1 MALTDDKAPSPWR
14 GPLHLLFLFLLA
26 AGLVAAVL
34 GLLES
39 DRDGQ
44 LTREYLD
51 RAWQNIYLGFGLPPE
66 RGPWL
71 AVVGTALAV
80 CGLLFEVLV
89 FLPVTARRRRPLGLP
104 AAVGYLL
111 LLVLLLAGM
120 AAVTAGAFVAFVR
133 LGHFHPTG
141 LPDVLSRLE
150 GRS

>member
-44 LTREYLD
+44 LSREYLD
-51 RAWQNIYLGFGLPPE
+51 RAWQNVYSGFGLPPE

-71 AVVGTALAV
+71 ADGV
-80 CGLLFEVLV
+80 CGRQTGRWPPPSEAATGLGGRNVLNV
-89 FLPVTARRRRPLGLP
+89 YRNADRRRPAPMRSQISSAMIAPMTEPMMPDGWKKPLP
-104 AAVGYLL
+104 LWN
-111 LLVLLLAGM
+111 
-120 AAVTAGAFVAFVR
+120 TR
-133 LGHFHPTG
+133 
-141 LPDVLSRLE
+141 
-150 GRS
+150 